1 MYPQNPQAEARRPMG
16 LYLGVVLKEEVKLSE
31 VSGWARSNVT
41 GVPMRGDQDSHT
53 RRADVRTQGEDAVW
67 TPGTE
72 ALGGPSP
79 VTPGSHT
86 LGDNKLP
93 LLKPPACGALSWPP

>member
-1 MYPQNPQAEARRPMG
+1 MYPQNPQAEARRPVW

-53 RRADVRTQGEDAVW
+53 RRADVKTQGEDAVW

-72 ALGGPSP
+72 RPWEDPAL
-79 VTPGSHT
+79 
-86 LGDNKLP
+86 
-93 LLKPPACGALSWPP
+93 